1 MANARQLSFLTSGER
16 DSCVEHLVHVARLH
30 NVESV
35 QFPKNKPF
43 EAPPPSSAMLHRHE
57 RRAREEEDRIRR
69 ENHILWEKIESQ
81 ARYGEKLQRQALDKI
96 RQQKESYAGSN
107 IHRRTLEAKR
117 IDKANRQLY
126 ERICNAPPRV
136 ETRDELTASAAHQT
150 QQARQKRKF
159 KSTAHFPQPPRRP
172 IPDEDDDKVDLTPR
186 RADGTPRL
194 PRVGSARGLS
204 PSNQGSGREVGPGW
218 NAVTAEDIR
227 KTERA
232 RDRKL
237 KGHPPPGES
246 TVGHRQRTHN
256 PSGWCDRDAAH
267 KAHTAR
273 VARMQ
278 QEQEEDDA
286 MYGTAQ

>member
-1 MANARQLSFLTSGER
+1 
-16 DSCVEHLVHVARLH
+16 VARLD

-57 RRAREEEDRIRR
+57 RRAREEEERIRR

-81 ARYGEKLQRQALDKI
+81 ARYGDKLQRQALQKLKH
-96 RQQKESYAGSN
+96 QKETYAGSN

-117 IDKANRQLY
+117 IDQGNRQLF

-136 ETRDELTASAAHQT
+136 ATRTELMSNAASQSQST
-150 QQARQKRKF
+150 RQKSKF
-159 KSTAHFPQPPRRP
+159 KPTAHFPQPPKRH
-172 IPDEDDDKVDLTPR
+172 IDGEDDDRVDLTPR
-186 RADGTPRL
+186 GADGTPRL

-204 PSNQGSGREVGPGW
+204 TSNASPRGADIGGGW
-218 NAVTAEDIR
+218 NAVTADDIR
-227 KTERA
+227 RTERA

-246 TVGHRQRTHN
+246 SVGTRQRTHN
-256 PSGWCDRDAAH
+256 PSGWCDRDAEH
-267 KAHTAR
+267 KAHSAR
-273 VARMQ
+273 VAQLQ
-278 QEQEEDDA
+278 QQQQQQAEEA
-286 MYGTAQ
+286 EEGMYLTQQ